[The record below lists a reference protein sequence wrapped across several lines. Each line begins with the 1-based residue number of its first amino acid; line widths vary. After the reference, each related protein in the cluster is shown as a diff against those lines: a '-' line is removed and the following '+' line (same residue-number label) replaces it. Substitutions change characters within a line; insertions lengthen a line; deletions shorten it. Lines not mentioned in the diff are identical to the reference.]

1 MAVQLVN
8 INGTDVAVMS
18 YGWSKK
24 EQDVDSG
31 VNLKGYL
38 ERDIL
43 EHHRHT
49 LSLVIP
55 PQNQSERQAL
65 LNLVDNP
72 YLTVKFFSPKSG
84 TIETHTMYH
93 GDLDSDIY
101 WNVDS
106 INGDDEI
113 RYNSFTLELVEY

>member
-1 MAVQLVN
+1 MQLLN
-8 INGTDVAVMS
+8 INGTDVEVMS

-31 VNLKGYL
+31 INLKGYL

-49 LSLVIP
+49 LKFIIP
-55 PQNQSERQAL
+55 PQNQQERQAF

-72 YLTVKFFSPKSG
+72 YLTVKLFSPKSG
-84 TIETHTMYH
+84 REETHTMYH

-101 WNVDS
+101 WNVQS

-113 RYNSFTLELVEY
+113 RYTEVQVDLVEY

>member
-1 MAVQLVN
+1 MAVQLLNVN
-8 INGTDVAVMS
+8 GNNLEVMS
-18 YGWSKK
+18 YLWSKK

-31 VNLKGYL
+31 INLKGYL

-49 LSLVIP
+49 LKVTFP
-55 PQNQSERQAL
+55 PQNQAQRQNL
-65 LNLVDNP
+65 LNILDDP

-84 TIETHTMYH
+84 QIETHTMYH

-106 INGDDEI
+106 INGDNEI
-113 RYNSFTLELVEY
+113 VYNSFSVDLVEY